1 MLLVIILFLL
11 LILNCKSVETKPYV
25 EIPNLEIK
33 TERPELLT
41 IPTLE
46 ENYSNLVEV
55 LQTYNLNLIKLT
67 SFIELQEFILQEQ
80 EKYYKTIL
88 QLF

>member
-1 MLLVIILFLL
+1 M
-11 LILNCKSVETKPYV
+11 
-25 EIPNLEIK
+25 EIPKLEIQA
-33 TERPELLT
+33 ERPELLT

-46 ENYSNLVEV
+46 ENYSNLVEI
-55 LQTYNLNLIKLT
+55 LQTYNLNLVKLI
-67 SFIELQEFILQEQ
+67 SFIDLQEFILQEQ